1 MKYPSNHDLTEKDV
15 ELLGGLERALLEALR
30 ERNAF
35 LVQIQDVRRRA
46 EHDDLMRREWYSEEK
61 AAQSHLKG
69 IAEAATIA
77 LGNAAAMQI
86 AIARAYQ
93 SVKAINARVRAVKN
107 PLDDYGRP

>member
-30 ERNAF
+30 ERNRF
-35 LVQIQDVRRRA
+35 LVQIQDVRRRVDPDELHRRAWYA
-46 EHDDLMRREWYSEEK
+46 ESRS
-61 AAQSHLKG
+61 AQSYLG
-69 IAEAATIA
+69 DIEAAATAA
-77 LGNAAAMQI
+77 LGNAAAMQL

-93 SVKAINARVRAVKN
+93 SVKSINGRVRAVKN